1 MPNSSL
7 NRICSLGVWMFWLIN
22 NIKSVSLL
30 NRICSFGV
38 WMLCWLTTL
47 SQFAICPIKIF
58 SFKQVSDRFLIFV
71 LSYFYDWWSNKFAK
85 HSKQFASWSGPMT
98 CRFSD
103 PQASYLLD
111 AAFTELS
118 LTTFEED
125 PTWPHK
131 PIMMHIVLKSRL
143 WRTWSLKWN
152 DVLVEECFTQESE
165 PYFLVMC
172 VAMTGIWCLLS
183 AFNRVQQYPW
193 KSFLLW

>member
-1 MPNSSL
+1 MTFLMLNFNYCRYPRKFKCTVLQKDEKQNSIISFKMPNSSL
-7 NRICSLGVWMFWLIN
+7 NRICSL
-22 NIKSVSLL
+22 
-30 NRICSFGV
+30 GV

-58 SFKQVSDRFLIFV
+58 SFKQVSDKFLIFV

-85 HSKQFASWSGPMT
+85 HSKQFASWWGPMT

-125 PTWPHK
+125 PTWPYK
-131 PIMMHIVLKSRL
+131 PIL
-143 WRTWSLKWN
+143 WCT
-152 DVLVEECFTQESE
+152 
-165 PYFLVMC
+165 
-172 VAMTGIWCLLS
+172 
-183 AFNRVQQYPW
+183 
-193 KSFLLW
+193 